1 MNRHYRE
8 GFTRVH
14 TNDLYDV
21 ERQLQEYDEHLY
33 LMWNP
38 HTGEHLIMDGLVEL
52 AVMRI
57 PQPGFPELSSR
68 VVGHIRSIH
77 TANGF
82 SASQVIQ
89 KADERR
95 EKESSRKV
103 EDMAQDFAKESLPAF
118 RNAFDYGITEGA
130 KKYVQVSR

>member
-1 MNRHYRE
+1 MNRYNMQ

-38 HTGEHLIMDGLVEL
+38 HTGEHLIVDGLIEL
-52 AVMRI
+52 AVMKI
-57 PQPGFPELSSR
+57 PQIGFPELSSR
-68 VVGHIRSIH
+68 VVAHIRSIH

-82 SASQVIQ
+82 SAVDHVMA
-89 KADERR
+89 ADAKREQEMERR
-95 EKESSRKV
+95 KE
-103 EDMAQDFAKESLPAF
+103 EMAENFARDTLRSA
-118 RNAFDYGITEGA
+118 RQIAY
-130 KKYVQVSR
+130 YQ